1 MLSNKISALIAR
13 KEIRDAF
20 DIELILKNSSD
31 FNNLTLRPLKEIF
44 ENDENNLI
52 TSDQDDLA
60 EPVEE

>member
-1 MLSNKISALIAR
+1 
-13 KEIRDAF
+13 
-20 DIELILKNSSD
+20 
-31 FNNLTLRPLKEIF
+31 LTLRPLKEIF